1 MDSASSFGS
10 QYSLYSIEGGKGNYD
25 ITGEVLFGVTH
36 KDGLLTVNV
45 ERAKGLAAT
54 DKGGFSNPYI
64 KTYLLPDKSKHSKKK
79 TGVKHKTTD
88 PYYGE
93 VLKVMVQ
100 LFFIIYFSLD
110 PLHMQY
116 KLSQSEVP
124 HRTLWLSVWD
134 FDRFGKNQFLGEVQL
149 PLSSVDLNDPTPH
162 WHTLQDK
169 VCCCTQDKIT
179 SDLSSADVG

>member
-79 TGVKHKTTD
+79 TEVKHKTTD

-100 LFFIIYFSLD
+100 LFFIIYYLFFTG
-110 PLHMQY
+110 PTAHAVQA
-116 KLSQSEVP
+116 VP
-124 HRTLWLSVWD
+124 IRGATSYSVVE
-134 FDRFGKNQFLGEVQL
+134 R
-149 PLSSVDLNDPTPH
+149 
-162 WHTLQDK
+162 
-169 VCCCTQDKIT
+169 
-179 SDLSSADVG
+179 VGF